1 MDALC
6 EVRHLTKTFGTL
18 RALDDVSL
26 AIPRG
31 SVVGLV
37 GKNGSGKTTLLRHL
51 VGLYLPDAGEAVT
64 LGRPSG
70 DLGAAELARIG
81 FAQQEPRFIDWM
93 SVGHHVRYVA
103 SFYPRWDRDLE
114 ARLTSELE
122 LDPRA
127 RVGTLSPG
135 NAQKLGLLLA
145 VCHHPELLL
154 LDEPVNALDP
164 IARERFLAFLLA
176 GVREEGTTVVIS
188 SHVLRDVEAVVDWLI
203 CLDGGRLAESASF
216 DELRERYEEWVV
228 TSREPLPE
236 RFDEP
241 FVLRQDV
248 NCNVARLLV
257 AGGGEA
263 LAGFQA
269 RYGVQVVVRP
279 LNLERIFPLLVGE
292 GRR

>member
-6 EVRHLTKTFGTL
+6 EVRHLTKSFGSV
-18 RALDDVSL
+18 RALDDVTL
-26 AIPRG
+26 GIPRG

-51 VGLYLPDAGEAVT
+51 VGFYLPSAGDAVT
-64 LGRPSG
+64 LGRPSAE
-70 DLGAAELARIG
+70 LGAGELARIG

-114 ARLTSELE
+114 ARLMAELE

-145 VCHHPELLL
+145 VAHHPELLL

-176 GVREEGTTVVIS
+176 EVREEGTTAVIS

-203 CLDGGRLAESASF
+203 CLDGGRLAVSASF

-241 FVLRQDV
+241 FVLRQEV

-257 AGGGEA
+257 VGGGEA

-279 LNLERIFPLLVGE
+279 LNL
-292 GRR
+292 